1 MKNPMRLPCFLLL
14 TFFSASVQTQGL
26 DTDSVLEKMI
36 HAYGGEENLRK
47 LDSVVQQW
55 DIVALMGNRHGKD
68 VRSVR
73 VPDQL
78 RVELTYPDKQET
90 RILNGADSHVI
101 FDDRGA
107 AVAAKPQRE
116 AMRLQLMR
124 LYSPLTLRDRRDSLE
139 LVLEGEYCAL
149 SLLEGGLRVDYLVD
163 MESWRIEKVVGTLA
177 INGGEMR
184 FLTEYSDFAFVD
196 GVLVH
201 QKENKYAG
209 GVNTAVLQLRHVE
222 LRADLPDETFLPQ

>member
-1 MKNPMRLPCFLLL
+1 MKHPIRLSLFVLLAFL
-14 TFFSASVQTQGL
+14 SASAQTQAL

-55 DIVALMGNRHGKD
+55 DFVALMGNRHGTD
-68 VRSVR
+68 ERSVR

-78 RVELTYPDKQET
+78 RVQLTYPDKMET

-209 GVNTAVLQLRHVE
+209 GVNTAVLQLRQVE
-222 LRADLPDETFLPQ
+222 LRADLPDETFIP